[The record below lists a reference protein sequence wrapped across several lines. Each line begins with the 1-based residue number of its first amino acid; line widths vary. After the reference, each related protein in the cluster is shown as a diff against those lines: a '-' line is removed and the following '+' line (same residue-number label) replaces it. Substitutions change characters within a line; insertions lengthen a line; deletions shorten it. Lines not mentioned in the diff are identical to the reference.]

1 MKQNTHTTLYDNNM
15 FVKIPSIKENVSVV
29 ESFIEN
35 IGEKIKI
42 EESIY
47 GNVLVSVTEAVNNAI
62 VHGNKEDKNK
72 KVRLA
77 LKQNKKSVRFVVE
90 DEGVGFDFDSL
101 PDPTNPKNIEKVKGR
116 GVFLIRSLSDK
127 TTFKHGGR
135 TVEMLFKL

>member
-1 MKQNTHTTLYDNNM
+1 M

-35 IGEKIKI
+35 VGEKIRI
-42 EESIY
+42 EEAIY

-77 LKQNKKSVRFVVE
+77 LKQNKKSVRFIVE
-90 DEGVGFDFDSL
+90 DEGMGFDHNNL
-101 PDPTNPKNIEKVKGR
+101 PDPTNPKNLEKVKGR
-116 GVFLIRSLSDK
+116 GIFLIKSLSDK
-127 TTFKHGGR
+127 TTFKQGGR
-135 TVEMLFKL
+135 VVEMLFKL

>member
-1 MKQNTHTTLYDNNM
+1 M

-35 IGEKIKI
+35 VGEKIRI
-42 EESIY
+42 EETIY

-77 LKQNKKSVRFVVE
+77 LKQNKKSVRFIVE
-90 DEGVGFDFDSL
+90 DEGMGFDHNTL

-116 GVFLIRSLSDK
+116 GIFLIKSLSDK
-127 TTFKHGGR
+127 TTFKQGGR
-135 TVEMLFKL
+135 VVEMLFKL

>member
-1 MKQNTHTTLYDNNM
+1 M

-35 IGEKIKI
+35 IGEKIRI
-42 EESIY
+42 EEAIY

-72 KVRLA
+72 KVRLG
-77 LKQNKKSVRFVVE
+77 LKQNKKSVRFIVE
-90 DEGVGFDFDSL
+90 DEGMGFDHNTL

-116 GVFLIRSLSDK
+116 GIFLIKSLSDK
-127 TTFKHGGR
+127 TTFKQGGR
-135 TVEMLFKL
+135 IVEMLFKL

>member
-1 MKQNTHTTLYDNNM
+1 M

-35 IGEKIKI
+35 VGEKIRI
-42 EESIY
+42 EETIY

-77 LKQNKKSVRFVVE
+77 LKQNKKSVRFIVE
-90 DEGVGFDFDSL
+90 DEGMGFDHNTL
-101 PDPTNPKNIEKVKGR
+101 PDPTNPKNLEKVKGR
-116 GVFLIRSLSDK
+116 GIFLIKSLSDK
-127 TTFKHGGR
+127 TTFKQGGR
-135 TVEMLFKL
+135 VVEMLFKL

>member
-1 MKQNTHTTLYDNNM
+1 MKQKTHTTLYDNKM

-35 IGEKIKI
+35 VGEKIRI

-47 GNVLVSVTEAVNNAI
+47 GNVLVSVTEAVNKAI

-90 DEGVGFDFDSL
+90 DEGVGFDFDNL

-116 GVFLIRSLSDK
+116 GIFLIRSLSDK

>member
-1 MKQNTHTTLYDNNM
+1 M

-42 EESIY
+42 QEAIY

-72 KVRLA
+72 KVRLG

-90 DEGVGFDFDSL
+90 DEGFGFDYNNL
-101 PDPTNPKNIEKVKGR
+101 PDPTNPKNLEKVKGR
-116 GVFLIRSLSDK
+116 GIFLIKSLSDK
-127 TTFKHGGR
+127 TTFKQGGR
-135 TVEMLFKL
+135 VVEILFKL

>member
-1 MKQNTHTTLYDNNM
+1 M

-35 IGEKIKI
+35 VGEKIRI
-42 EESIY
+42 EEAIY

-72 KVRLA
+72 KVRLG
-77 LKQNKKSVRFVVE
+77 LKQNKKSVRFIVE
-90 DEGVGFDFDSL
+90 DEGMGFDHNIL

-116 GVFLIRSLSDK
+116 GIFLIKSLSDK
-127 TTFKHGGR
+127 TTFKQGGR
-135 TVEMLFKL
+135 VVEMLFKL

>member
-1 MKQNTHTTLYDNNM
+1 M

-35 IGEKIKI
+35 VGEKIRI
-42 EESIY
+42 EDSIY

-90 DEGVGFDFDSL
+90 DEGLGFDFDNL

-116 GVFLIRSLSDK
+116 GIFLIRSLSDK

-135 TVEMLFKL
+135 TVEMLLKL

>member
-1 MKQNTHTTLYDNNM
+1 M

-35 IGEKIKI
+35 VGEKIKI
-42 EESIY
+42 EEAIY

-72 KVRLA
+72 KVRLG
-77 LKQNKKSVRFVVE
+77 LKQNKKSVRFIVE
-90 DEGVGFDFDSL
+90 DEGMGFDHNTL

-116 GVFLIRSLSDK
+116 GIFLIKSLSDK
-127 TTFKHGGR
+127 TTFKQGGR
-135 TVEMLFKL
+135 VVEMLFKL

>member
-1 MKQNTHTTLYDNNM
+1 M

-35 IGEKIKI
+35 IREKIKI
-42 EESIY
+42 QEAIY

-72 KVRLA
+72 KVRLG

-90 DEGVGFDFDSL
+90 DEGLGFDYNNL
-101 PDPTNPKNIEKVKGR
+101 PDPTNPKNLEKIKGR
-116 GVFLIRSLSDK
+116 GIFLIKSLSDK
-127 TTFKHGGR
+127 TTFKQGGR
-135 TVEMLFKL
+135 VVEMLFKL

>member
-1 MKQNTHTTLYDNNM
+1 M

-35 IGEKIKI
+35 VGEKIRI
-42 EESIY
+42 EETIY

-72 KVRLA
+72 KVRLGI
-77 LKQNKKSVRFVVE
+77 KQNKKSVRFIVE
-90 DEGVGFDFDSL
+90 DEGMGFDHNTL

-116 GVFLIRSLSDK
+116 GIFLIKSLSDK
-127 TTFKHGGR
+127 TTFKQGGR
-135 TVEMLFKL
+135 VVEMLFKL